1 MMTGGATL
9 IPLKLL
15 ALGLVL
21 ASGLATNCSWDRST
35 DPNQVPDFE
44 AGGARLLGNVMEL
57 DPKRCQAMCCALPDC
72 DLAVIG
78 FPADGPTHCK
88 LVGCGDGHD
97 ACALRPSS
105 QFEVYRKL
113 VAEKADGEAQE
124 GGQEENNVPQVQ
136 HWEPR
141 SNESNNIRCRLPM
154 KVGPCRAAFPRFF
167 YNVTSGNCSG
177 FVYGGCEANG
187 NHFESQEECEATCS
201 GVTGPVLPDESTPAP
216 PPVKAPR
223 NAPDVVFESDP
234 ESADFDKSE
243 GTAEG
248 NEHCEA
254 KPETGPCRA
263 SLRHWYYNRETGNC
277 EVFIYGGCRGN
288 KNNYPTEES
297 CMQTCTVSV
306 LPSSKKSAAEDSSD
320 NKGTCTEKPEPGP
333 CRAAFAMFYYD
344 LDSASCRPFIY
355 GGCRGN
361 NNRYGSED
369 ECMSSC
375 SGGRRDFH
383 DKNHQVQNH
392 WTAAFFLFVTLTAIS
407 ALLLATLIIITLRRH
422 RLSRRRS
429 FSDKEELLP
438 DDQASVDSLPLP
450 ESPKLDQKA

>member
-21 ASGLATNCSWDRST
+21 ASGLAMDCSWNQST
-35 DPNQVPDFE
+35 DPKQVPDFE
-44 AGGARLLGNVMEL
+44 AGGARLLSNVMEL
-57 DPKRCQAMCCALPDC
+57 DPKSCRAMCCALPDC

-78 FPADGPTHCK
+78 FPTDGPTHCK

-113 VAEKADGEAQE
+113 VAEKADGDAQE
-124 GGQEENNVPQVQ
+124 GGQEENNMPQVQ
-136 HWEPR
+136 RWEPR
-141 SNESNNIRCRLPM
+141 SNGSNNIRCRLPM

-167 YNVTSGNCSG
+167 YNVTSGNCSS
-177 FVYGGCEANG
+177 FVYGGCEANR

-223 NAPDVVFESDP
+223 MAPNVLVESDP

-243 GTAEG
+243 Y
-248 NEHCEA
+248 CEA

-277 EVFIYGGCRGN
+277 EMFTYGGCRGN
-288 KNNYPTEES
+288 KNNYLTRES

-306 LPSSKKSAAEDSSD
+306 LPSSKKSADEDSSD
-320 NKGTCTEKPEPGP
+320 NKGMCTDKPDSGP
-333 CRAAFAMFYYD
+333 CRAAFTMFYYD
-344 LDSASCRPFIY
+344 LDSASCQPFIY

-361 NNRYGSED
+361 YNRYGSED

-375 SGGRRDFH
+375 SGGRLDFH
-383 DKNHQVQNH
+383 DKVQNH

-429 FSDKEELLP
+429 SR
-438 DDQASVDSLPLP
+438 
-450 ESPKLDQKA
+450 

>member
-1 MMTGGATL
+1 MMTGVATL

-15 ALGLVL
+15 GLGLVL
-21 ASGLATNCSWDRST
+21 ASGLAMDCSWNQST
-35 DPNQVPDFE
+35 NHVPDFE
-44 AGGARLLGNVMEL
+44 AGGARLLDNVLEL
-57 DPKRCQAMCCALPDC
+57 DPKSCRARCCALPDC
-72 DLAVIG
+72 DLAVVG

-105 QFEVYRKL
+105 QFDVYRKL
-113 VAEKADGEAQE
+113 VAEKPDGEAQE
-124 GGQEENNVPQVQ
+124 GGQEESIV
-136 HWEPR
+136 PR
-141 SNESNNIRCRLPM
+141 SNGSNNIRCRLPM

-177 FVYGGCEANG
+177 FVYGGCEANE

-223 NAPDVVFESDP
+223 MAPNVPVESDP

-243 GTAEG
+243 VTAEG
-248 NEHCEA
+248 NEYCEA

-263 SLRHWYYNRETGNC
+263 SLKHWYYNRETGNC
-277 EVFIYGGCRGN
+277 ETFMYGGCRGN
-288 KNNYPTEES
+288 KNNYPTKES

-306 LPSSKKSAAEDSSD
+306 QPSSKKSSD
-320 NKGTCTEKPEPGP
+320 NKGMCTEKPDSGP
-333 CRAAFAMFYYD
+333 CRAAFTMFYYD

-375 SGGRRDFH
+375 SGARLDSH
-383 DKNHQVQNH
+383 DKVQNH

-429 FSDKEELLP
+429 SSDKEELLP
-438 DDQASVDSLPLP
+438 DEQASVDSLPLP

>member
-1 MMTGGATL
+1 MMTGGAT

-21 ASGLATNCSWDRST
+21 ASGLAMDCSWNQST
-35 DPNQVPDFE
+35 DPKQVPDFE
-44 AGGARLLGNVMEL
+44 AGGARLLSNVMEL
-57 DPKRCQAMCCALPDC
+57 DPKSCRAMCCALPDC

-78 FPADGPTHCK
+78 FPTDGPTHCK

-113 VAEKADGEAQE
+113 VAEKADGDAQE
-124 GGQEENNVPQVQ
+124 GGQEENNMPQVQ
-136 HWEPR
+136 RW
-141 SNESNNIRCRLPM
+141 ESNN
-154 KVGPCRAAFPRFF
+154 
-167 YNVTSGNCSG
+167 S
-177 FVYGGCEANG
+177 
-187 NHFESQEECEATCS
+187 
-201 GVTGPVLPDESTPAP
+201 PVLPDESTPAP

-223 NAPDVVFESDP
+223 MAPNVLVESDP

-243 GTAEG
+243 Y
-248 NEHCEA
+248 CEA

-277 EVFIYGGCRGN
+277 EMFMYGGCRGN
-288 KNNYPTEES
+288 KNNYPTRES

-306 LPSSKKSAAEDSSD
+306 LPSSKKSADEDSSD
-320 NKGTCTEKPEPGP
+320 NKGMCTEKPDSGP
-333 CRAAFAMFYYD
+333 CRAAFTMFYYD

-361 NNRYGSED
+361 YNRYGSED

-375 SGGRRDFH
+375 SGGRLDFH
-383 DKNHQVQNH
+383 DKVQNH

-429 FSDKEELLP
+429 SSDKEELLP
-438 DDQASVDSLPLP
+438 DEQASVDSLPLP

>member
-21 ASGLATNCSWDRST
+21 ASGLAMDCGWEESTN
-35 DPNQVPDFE
+35 PNQVPDFE
-44 AGGARLLGNVMEL
+44 AGGARLLDDVLEL
-57 DPKRCQAMCCALPDC
+57 DPESCRTNCCALPDC
-72 DLAVIG
+72 DLAVVG
-78 FPADGPTHCK
+78 FPADGPTHCT
-88 LVGCGDGHD
+88 LVSCGDGHD

-105 QFEVYRKL
+105 QFEVYRKI
-113 VAEKADGEAQE
+113 VAEKADGEVQE
-124 GGQEENNVPQVQ
+124 GGQEESIVPQVQ
-136 HWEPR
+136 RWEPR
-141 SNESNNIRCRLPM
+141 SNGSNNIRCRLPM

-167 YNVTSGNCSG
+167 YNVTSRNCSG

-223 NAPDVVFESDP
+223 MAPNVPDESDP

-243 GTAEG
+243 ITAEG
-248 NEHCEA
+248 NEYCEA
-254 KPETGPCRA
+254 KPEPGPCRA
-263 SLRHWYYNRETGNC
+263 SLRHWYYNRETGSC
-277 EVFIYGGCRGN
+277 ETFMYGGCRGN
-288 KNNYPTEES
+288 KNNYLTKES

-306 LPSSKKSAAEDSSD
+306 LPSSKKAADEDSSD
-320 NKGTCTEKPEPGP
+320 SKGMCTEKPDSGP
-333 CRAAFAMFYYD
+333 CRAAFTMFYYD
-344 LDSASCRPFIY
+344 LDSASCQPFTY

-361 NNRYGSED
+361 NNRYGSKD

-375 SGGRRDFH
+375 SGGRFDFH
-383 DKNHQVQNH
+383 DKVRNH
-392 WTAAFFLFVTLTAIS
+392 WTAAFFLFITLTAIS

-429 FSDKEELLP
+429 SSDKEELLP
-438 DDQASVDSLPLP
+438 DEQASLDSLPLP